1 MASKI
6 KHLQIE
12 ALTNAL
18 LTGANHNSIIE
29 DGAIPISKIAGL
41 SIGVVGSVF
50 YIVNGATVSSPDGS
64 VNKPYVDWSTF
75 LSARASIL
83 SAAGNTVLVYD
94 IFNTTSNSIDLS
106 AVACELFVVGMNS
119 SADMSIGTSTAT
131 QTKYFSGY
139 KALQI
144 LANSTAAN
152 IRVSNISDVL
162 YISGKVMNLSIDS
175 MMRANVTL
183 IDSNIYAHSIYVGEF
198 HLTSCQYNF
207 IDVLITSVS
216 TFTSCTKNMAPGESV
231 DTIYDAQN
239 LVNISLT
246 GIKTQKQINAAI
258 DSAIGSIITGS
269 GHDRSYVDNAYTCQ
283 TYNTINTMTTPS
295 ATKYQMSLGTMSV
308 VLDMPLSTIG
318 YVINPSIGANPAMTI
333 PCIQA
338 QKGVWKIYGYDLVD
352 VIFTSGGA
360 ISITNSTGTI
370 TYANTTLTCTS
381 INTRGTGY
389 VVGDHLVFD
398 VESNE
403 GVVRKATATV
413 ASVTAGAVTAVT
425 KVSGG
430 LFHNPYTNNM
440 VKTYSSTGSN
450 CYVTITQSTTSGSVL
465 SSITNPKIGDYVVVL
480 EDETSYGTSWMYKY
494 LTSNGVD
501 SWQPIYMINGNSS
514 GGDSGLGVVP
524 DDIYLTIDDGILT
537 LTQTLITKLDD
548 VALKSQTQSIT
559 GGWTFTQH
567 PIIPSISTAITSSTS
582 ATQYVTGKQVWNTVA
597 AALTLSTAADNIPS
611 IASMIAAN
619 VSPLDRFAALFS
631 HMNYSKFRPQ
641 YIGGNDNSSLRWVNY
656 YDMSI
661 VGSGGVTV
669 DYTTES
675 KTLTIKNNT
684 QSPTQ
689 TVGTNK
695 VTSAVSSIAVDTT
708 NGKLTIVTSPIKLAS
723 FDSSVAQTAG
733 QMIVGLSMD
742 ATTSVISA
750 TKATIPTFLAF
761 MDNIVFNAV
770 PSDINAA
777 TGVIT
782 LPSAMASTA
791 ASNVLSM
798 SINGKLIYATEDF
811 TVTSTT
817 SITIVTA
824 SYRPSASDV
833 VRITYRKATGLDV

>member
-18 LTGANHNSIIE
+18 LTGTNHNSIIE

-41 SIGVVGSVF
+41 NIGVVGDVF

-64 VNKPYVDWSTF
+64 VNKPYTDWSTF

-83 SAAGNTVLVYD
+83 SAAANTVLVYD
-94 IFNTTSNSIDLS
+94 IFNTTSNNIDLL

-139 KALQI
+139 KTLQI
-144 LANSTAAN
+144 SANSTAAN
-152 IRVSNISDVL
+152 IRVSNISGVL

-183 IDSNIYAHSIYVGEF
+183 IDSNIYAHSISVGEF

-318 YVINPSIGANPAMTI
+318 YVINPSIGANPEMTI

-611 IASMIAAN
+611 VASMIAAN

-631 HMNYSKFRPQ
+631 HMNYSRFKPQ
-641 YIGGNDNSSLRWVNY
+641 RIGGNNNPATWINY

-669 DYTTES
+669 DYTAAS

-689 TVGTNK
+689 TVGTDK

-798 SINGKLIYATEDF
+798 SINGKLIYAIEDF